1 MIGGLVFVLSAY
13 LLWAM
18 FPLYFK
24 ALDCV
29 SALEILS
36 HRIVWS
42 LVFAVIVLFFMR
54 RWHWIR
60 QLFLAPKILLYF
72 AASSVLIAV
81 NWGTYIYAV
90 LSGVVIDASFGY
102 FINPLVTVLLGAVC
116 LREKLRPTQWVC
128 VGIAAAAV
136 LFLTITR
143 GNLPLISLVLAV
155 SFGLYGLVRK
165 VAPLGSLEGFSLESA
180 MLFPFA
186 LGYLVYLAATG
197 EMVFLNH
204 SASIDWLLLAAGPIT
219 AVPLLLFASGA
230 RRIPYSILGITQYS
244 SPTIQFFMAIYVFNE
259 PLSMTQ
265 LFAFGLIWIAV
276 ALFTAESILWYR
288 KLKKTQIVKAS

>member
-1 MIGGLVFVLSAY
+1 MLGGLFCVLSAY
-13 LLWAM
+13 LLWAL
-18 FPLYFK
+18 FPFYFK
-24 ALDCV
+24 ALDSV

-42 LVFAVIVLFFMR
+42 LVFALIVLFFMR
-54 RWHWIR
+54 RWQWLR
-60 QLFLAPKILLYF
+60 QLFVTPKIFLYF
-72 AASSVLIAV
+72 AASSLFIAV
-81 NWGTYIYAV
+81 NWGVYIYAV
-90 LSGVVIDASFGY
+90 LTGVVIDASFGY

-116 LREKLRPTQWVC
+116 LRERLRPVQWAC

-136 LFLTITR
+136 IFMTISR
-143 GNLPLISLVLAV
+143 GHLPLISLVLAT
-155 SFGLYGLVRK
+155 SFGFYGLVRK
-165 VAPLGSLEGFSLESA
+165 IAPLGSLEGFSLESA

-186 LGYLVYLAATG
+186 LAYLVYLAGTG

-204 SASIDWLLLAAGPIT
+204 TAETDWLLLAAGPIT

-230 RRIPYSILGITQYS
+230 RRIPYSVLGIAQYS
-244 SPTIQFFMAIYVFNE
+244 SPTIQFFIAIYAFNE
-259 PLSMTQ
+259 PLSMQQ

-288 KLKKTQIVKAS
+288 KVNKRNA

>member
-13 LLWAM
+13 LLWAL

-42 LVFAVIVLFFMR
+42 LLFALVVLFFLR
-54 RWHWIR
+54 RWQWIR
-60 QLFLAPKILLYF
+60 QLRIAPRILIYF
-72 AASSVLIAV
+72 AASSLLIAV

-102 FINPLVTVLLGAVC
+102 FINPLVTVLLGALC
-116 LREKLRPTQWVC
+116 LREKLRPMQWVC
-128 VGIAAAAV
+128 VAMAAV
-136 LFLTITR
+136 AVIFMSITR
-143 GNLPLISLVLAV
+143 GSLPLISLVLAV

-165 VAPLGSLEGFSLESA
+165 IAPLGSLEGFSLESA

-186 LGYLVYLAATG
+186 LGYLVYLGATG

-204 SASIDWLLLAAGPIT
+204 SVAIDGLLLAAGPIT

-230 RRIPYSILGITQYS
+230 RRIPYSILGIAQYS
-244 SPTIQFFMAIYVFNE
+244 SPTIQFFIAIYLFNE

-265 LFAFGLIWIAV
+265 LIAFGIIWIAV
-276 ALFTAESILWYR
+276 ALFTAESIHWYR
-288 KLKKTQIVKAS
+288 KLKKTQIEKAS